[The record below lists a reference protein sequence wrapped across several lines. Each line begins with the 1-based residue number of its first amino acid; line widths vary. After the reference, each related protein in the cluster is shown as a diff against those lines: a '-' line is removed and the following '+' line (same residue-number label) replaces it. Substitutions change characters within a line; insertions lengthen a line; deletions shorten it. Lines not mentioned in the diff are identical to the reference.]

1 MLKPIRLN
9 MAIARATQKA
19 VAFCFAAWMMPR
31 MDEKMPDFFSVEDFV
46 PGLRQAVEE
55 EAFDLKKMIRVALP
69 IKDPHEQAK
78 VDLKDRREI
87 WLTDGKK
94 SCLWETDSLR
104 ALFRGDK
111 RPPVLGDYPEAYNE
125 VFALL
130 DMHVLELS
138 RFIGDRLD
146 AEMLEIYSCLRRRP
160 DGKSMGL
167 AHDYM
172 WQAAAFILGSRPLSQ
187 AEFEAIMSRLERSCR
202 TFQLGPGSRNYVAAL
217 RTLEE
222 AD

>member
-1 MLKPIRLN
+1 MN
-9 MAIARATQKA
+9 
-19 VAFCFAAWMMPR
+19 
-31 MDEKMPDFFSVEDFV
+31 EKVPDLFNVEDFV
-46 PGLRQAVEE
+46 PGLRQAVEK

-69 IKDPHEQAK
+69 VKNPHQPARAV

-87 WLTDGKK
+87 WLTDGEKG
-94 SCLWETDSLR
+94 CLWKTDSLR

-125 VFALL
+125 VFMML
-130 DMHVLELS
+130 DLHVLELS
-138 RFIGDRLD
+138 RFIGDRRD

-187 AEFEAIMSRLERSCR
+187 AEFEAIMSRVERSCR
-202 TFQLGPGSRNYVAAL
+202 TFAFGPGSSNYVAAL
-217 RTLEE
+217 RTTFGE
-222 AD
+222 AG